1 MAKLQFVEKSN
12 ESVAERKKLLR
23 AYMKKRRAENENR
36 DVKEDLLVENFFT
49 VLERTREMRT
59 AGTRLCVFTYLSFSV
74 EAGTDKLIQ
83 RLLESGDKVLCPRVE
98 GKEMLA
104 IEWGEDF
111 SLSAF
116 GIREPMGTPFDG
128 NIDLIVTPLLA
139 ADRQGNRLGYGRGYY
154 DTFFKKHPDAIRVGY
169 CYDFQ
174 IVNEVPTEAW
184 DEKLD
189 GIVTNQEIIYVK

>member
-12 ESVAERKKLLR
+12 ESVAERQKLLR

-83 RLLESGDKVLCPRVE
+83 RLLERGDKVLCPRVE

-154 DTFFKKHPDAIRVGY
+154 DTFFKKTPRRDSR
-169 CYDFQ
+169 
-174 IVNEVPTEAW
+174 
-184 DEKLD
+184 
-189 GIVTNQEIIYVK
+189 GILL